1 MHGLGPH
8 EATGPDGK
16 KITVRAALQ
25 QSYGAFEEAKA
36 DIAGLF
42 ALQFLIDKGII
53 DRAMERSVY
62 VTFLASAFRTL
73 RFGGD
78 AHAVGMAW
86 QLNGLLDAGAVRVAK
101 DGTFSVDP
109 AKIKGAVRDLT
120 AEIMNIQAAGDGA
133 RAAEMVRTHAA
144 MRPPVRAVLDRL
156 AKVPVDIEPR
166 FITAEKLLAERSAA
180 RETPARR

>member
-1 MHGLGPH
+1 
-8 EATGPDGK
+8 
-16 KITVRAALQ
+16 
-25 QSYGAFEEAKA
+25 
-36 DIAGLF
+36 
-42 ALQFLIDKGII
+42 
-53 DRAMERSVY
+53 MERSVY